1 MGTATTVLTSA
12 QWNAIID
19 QVNSATASCG
29 GGKLQHV
36 TDLHLW
42 SYTDVMAVQSA
53 LKAACSTN
61 TFTTPV
67 GPPYLWLQ
75 KIIDEINTARVKG
88 CCNMPPPSY
97 CSQSTISVVSFNPP
111 GTPAYNPKGAP
122 NGATIAT
129 MVVQATGTT
138 SAQSVQNLQP
148 VENAAEQAWMT
159 QNPGVLVNF
168 LQSIQ
173 GCPPCCLLYSWTVW
187 VNHWTGQLWAS
198 LGSFGGVAG
207 SLAAANAQMLAG
219 MASVQAS
226 EAAKGV
232 AALQFLPPIILCQI
246 QC

>member
-36 TDLHLW
+36 TDPHLW

-148 VENAAEQAWMT
+148 VEECRRTSLDDAEPWRPCQLPAKYT
-159 QNPGVLVNF
+159 GLPALLSALF
-168 LQSIQ
+168 LDGLGQ
-173 GCPPCCLLYSWTVW
+173 PLDRPTV
-187 VNHWTGQLWAS
+187 GLIGFLWRRCWQFSRCECTDASRHGKRAS
-198 LGSFGGVAG
+198 LRS
-207 SLAAANAQMLAG
+207 S
-219 MASVQAS
+219 
-226 EAAKGV
+226 
-232 AALQFLPPIILCQI
+232 
-246 QC
+246 